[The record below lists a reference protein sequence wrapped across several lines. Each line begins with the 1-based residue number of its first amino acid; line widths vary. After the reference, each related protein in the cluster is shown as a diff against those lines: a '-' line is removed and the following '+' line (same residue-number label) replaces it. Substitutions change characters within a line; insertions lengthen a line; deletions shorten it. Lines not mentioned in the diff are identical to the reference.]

1 MIIFKEEDVDTLN
14 QLILNKEVN
23 EKELVLLDKLY
34 TLIKNTNV

>member
-34 TLIKNTNV
+34 TLIKNTYV

>member
-1 MIIFKEEDVDTLN
+1 MIIFKEEDVDTLS

-34 TLIKNTNV
+34 TLIKNTYV